1 MSNTKT
7 INEREDIGQEL
18 VRRPY
23 SETIE
28 RISINPN
35 LSNQNDTYEVV
46 TNNTQRTDARLRIV
60 QQNKQDNDIGVS
72 RSANSQSGDY
82 NLAWPWGGWSTTV
95 SSTDMDTVP
104 VEEIYSKQTIVL
116 EDGNDNTKQSSLDV
130 QTKTD
135 YSNEALNNHKEV
147 TTGE

>member
-1 MSNTKT
+1 MK
-7 INEREDIGQEL
+7 EDIGQEP
-18 VRRPY
+18 VHRPY

-28 RISINPN
+28 RIYINPN

-46 TNNTQRTDARLRIV
+46 THNTQRTEARLRIV

-72 RSANSQSGDY
+72 MNANSQSGDY

-135 YSNEALNNHKEV
+135 YSNGALNNHKEV
-147 TTGE
+147 TNGE